1 MTRKILYTA
10 VNSYAR
16 GISRNSRERFLMFD
30 IALFFFPYML
40 IHVYR
45 NTRISPCG
53 AVIDSDA
60 GLKDLER
67 QRDSR
72 CTRGCCRERA
82 LTCKRVARSRGDKS
96 KVWNASGRISVY
108 LWRGAIQWY
117 TFPVARNSQY
127 FHQKHTY
134 NSRLR
139 WQTVQPTVLYESSGR
154 IWQRDAPS
162 QLLPFIRA
170 LHYSVT
176 ESSVTS

>member
-1 MTRKILYTA
+1 MSDTC
-10 VNSYAR
+10 V
-16 GISRNSRERFLMFD
+16 FD
-30 IALFFFPYML
+30 AACL
-40 IHVYR
+40 YR
-45 NTRISPCG
+45 NTRITSLSSTG
-53 AVIDSDA
+53 TR
-60 GLKDLER
+60 LKDLER
-67 QRDSR
+67 QRETHVGCTAGMSR
-72 CTRGCCRERA
+72 YDRVQTRGSA
-82 LTCKRVARSRGDKS
+82 HARGDKS

-108 LWRGAIQWY
+108 LWRGTIQWY

-139 WQTVQPTVLYESSGR
+139 WQTVQRAVVLYVSSGR

>member
-1 MTRKILYTA
+1 MYREVFHNPRVLFSSKCPEGSTCPILFIAACLSEYT
-10 VNSYAR
+10 NFPFRRSCHRQDRAR
-16 GISRNSRERFLMFD
+16 F
-30 IALFFFPYML
+30 
-40 IHVYR
+40 
-45 NTRISPCG
+45 
-53 AVIDSDA
+53 
-60 GLKDLER
+60 KDLER
-67 QRDSR
+67 QRDPR
-72 CTRGCCRERA
+72 CIGACCHGT
-82 LTCKRVARSRGDKS
+82 LTCKRANVQTRGLPRALSHAEDKS
-96 KVWNASGRISVY
+96 KVWNALGRISVY

-139 WQTVQPTVLYESSGR
+139 WQTARPTVLYESSGR